1 MFLPHL
7 QTEWQQGGSGFVA
20 SDYISSIDKLIS
32 RLTFED
38 VVWQAPELV
47 SVMSLGFYL
56 IKTLPLFFSGRA
68 RMGLF
73 CLFICINCILS
84 GGA

>member
-7 QTEWQQGGSGFVA
+7 ETEWQWGGAGFVA

-56 IKTLPLFFSGRA
+56 IKTLPLFFSGRPH
-68 RMGLF
+68 MVLF

>member
-7 QTEWQQGGSGFVA
+7 ETEWQRGGTGFVA

-38 VVWQAPELV
+38 VVWQA
-47 SVMSLGFYL
+47 SLKNY
-56 IKTLPLFFSGRA
+56 T
-68 RMGLF
+68 
-73 CLFICINCILS
+73 
-84 GGA
+84 